1 VPIYALLAA
10 SAVSQVGNVL
20 TFVAVPWFVLQTTGS
35 AALTG
40 ISGGAIALAG
50 VLAAFFGGPLVDRV
64 GFKPTSILADLAS
77 GVTVAAIPL
86 LYHTVGLEFWH
97 LLVLVFL
104 GSLLDA
110 PGTTARQ
117 GLLPDLAG
125 RAGMPLERANSAY
138 QAIQRASFLVGPP
151 LAGFLIVVIGASNVL
166 WVDAATFAVSALA
179 IAAAVPSAERRDE
192 PGDREGYLAELLAGL
207 HFIRRDRLIFTI
219 VVAAVVLNFLDSPVF
234 SVVLPVYAERTFGSA
249 VALGTML
256 AGFGGGSLL
265 GAVFYGAVGHRMPRQ
280 ATFTVALAV
289 LGLPYWVL
297 TTMPPLPVAVAAL
310 AVFGLASGPI
320 NPIIFTSLQERT
332 PPAMLGRAIG
342 ALYALA
348 LAAAPLGTVV
358 AGFALEAAG
367 LGTVLVAVAACYLV
381 TVVALLLN
389 PALREMKKP
398 KAGGE
403 EEE

>member
-1 VPIYALLAA
+1 MLGATAL
-10 SAVSQVGNVL
+10 SMVGNVL

-40 ISGGAIALAG
+40 ISGGAVALAG

-64 GFKPTSILADLAS
+64 GFKRTSVLADLAS

-86 LYHTVGLEFWH
+86 LHHTVGLEFWQ

-138 QAIQRASFLVGPP
+138 QAIQRASLLVGPP
-151 LAGFLIVVIGASNVL
+151 LAGGLIAVFGASNVL

-179 IAAAVPSAERRDE
+179 IAAAVPVPERRDE
-192 PGDREGYLAELLAGL
+192 PGDREGYLTELWAGL
-207 HFIRRDRLIFTI
+207 RSIRCDRLIFTI
-219 VVAAVVLNFLDSPVF
+219 VVAAVAFNFLDSPVF
-234 SVVLPVYAERTFGSA
+234 SVVLPVYAERFFGSA

-256 AGFGGGSLL
+256 AGFGGGALL
-265 GAVFYGAVGHRMPRQ
+265 GAVLYGAVGHRLSRR
-280 ATFTVALAV
+280 ATFMVALAV

-310 AVFGLASGPI
+310 AVLGLAGGPL
-320 NPIIFTSLQERT
+320 NPIIFTTVQERV
-332 PPAMLGRAIG
+332 PAAMLGRAIG

-367 LGTVLVAVAACYLV
+367 LGAVLVAVAACYLI
-381 TVVALLLN
+381 TAVALLLN
-389 PALREMKKP
+389 PALRDMEKP
-398 KAGGE
+398 RAAGE
-403 EEE
+403 EEAS